1 MKKLI
6 KLAAMLFSI
15 ILFST
20 SCEKDDENDV
30 DTVIDTTSI
39 DTSTVIPI
47 DTTIIATDF
56 SITIDENPVNGLLLG
71 ELQSTVS
78 IEGLLIAYE
87 LIEVED
93 YDAFELSDDFNKKLK
108 VADSI
113 LFDYEIRQTV
123 TAKYEAVI
131 YEEISIGNGIKTI
144 DRIIARDTATIT
156 ITLNDIDDTPRVI
169 LDDITA
175 SIEEGAVYGDF
186 IADIAYRFE
195 NTEPTNNIAFSIIDV
210 SVSNAVTS
218 GIKNG
223 MVGTNEYTLEVST
236 NAAAFD
242 YETNTTITGKLV
254 ASAGD
259 NGVMKDTADFT
270 INIIDTPESLSTL
283 LNAGDYQEALDDD
296 RFTIRQVYDTLIFN
310 NIPANNLIGLNYGG
324 GSIYK
329 IQQNRV
335 SIVNYSA
342 SRFTSFNN
350 HTSDL
355 ATLNNGEYD
364 DWFAPNLSDFTGNTA
379 ILKDILPNNRILFT
393 SQTFYSSVQG
403 LMFYAVRLNAN
414 STTSNYLEIV
424 ANGGLFH
431 FVVFRN
437 EDF

>member
-1 MKKLI
+1 MKRRI
-6 KLAAMLFSI
+6 KLAAIFFSL
-15 ILFST
+15 ILCNA

-30 DTVIDTTSI
+30 STGASTDTTV
-39 DTSTVIPI
+39 T
-47 DTTIIATDF
+47 ATNF

-78 IEGLLIAYE
+78 IEGLLVAYE

-93 YDAFELSDDFNKKLK
+93 YDAFDLSGDFNKKLK
-108 VADSI
+108 VADTI
-113 LFDYEIRQTV
+113 LFDYETRQTV
-123 TAKYEAVI
+123 TAKYEVVI
-131 YEEISIGNGIKTI
+131 YEEVSIGNGIKTI

-329 IQQNRV
+329 VQQNSV

-350 HTSDL
+350 HTTDL

-364 DWFAPNLSDFTGNTA
+364 DWFAPNLSDFSGNA
-379 ILKDILPNNRILFT
+379 SVLKDILPNDRILFT
-393 SQTFYSSVQG
+393 TQTYYSSVQG
-403 LMFYAVRLNAN
+403 LMFYAIKVDAN
-414 STTSNYLEIV
+414 GVVLNYLEIV